1 MFSSFYHQ
9 QQLLDSQEK
18 LANYMM
24 SKNTLNSNLPVQYLA
39 SNYAQVYAN
48 QRRLDVQY
56 GQRMTIPRS
65 VSQQIC
71 QRQID
76 CLVRSSSKTSFAY
89 STNRLVNN
97 QNSTP
102 KWAEKDSKLAMSG
115 NMFQRREDWS
125 GFLSK
130 LPINKQNTTH
140 IRLDDE
146 GPYGNDETR
155 CFVLSHFSSLNIK
168 NIPCV
173 FCDQELIVY
182 DRFPLVDGT
191 LFMSPYLYNKNRYI
205 PTSVSKKD
213 QYIYA
218 VCLKCLLNDERAI
231 KCKGCHQ
238 SWSGGAALQIGTLY
252 KYDVIAASPCCQMRV
267 NCKRCFKP
275 LTDLKAGG
283 LAYFS
288 MYSEE
293 KECPNCKAKDLHFIK
308 PLNELFYL
316 KN

>member
-1 MFSSFYHQ
+1 
-9 QQLLDSQEK
+9 
-18 LANYMM
+18 MM
-24 SKNTLNSNLPVQYLA
+24 SKNTWSPNPPAQYLA
-39 SNYAQVYAN
+39 SNYTQVYAN
-48 QRRLDVQY
+48 HSRFDVQQE
-56 GQRMTIPRS
+56 QRMPIPRS
-65 VSQQIC
+65 VSQQLC
-71 QRQID
+71 KRQTD
-76 CLVRSSSKTSFAY
+76 CLVRSSSKTSFGY
-89 STNRLVNN
+89 STNRSVTN
-97 QNSTP
+97 QNATP
-102 KWAEKDSKLAMSG
+102 KWAEKESKLATSG
-115 NMFQRREDWS
+115 NMFQRREDWP

-173 FCDQELIVY
+173 FCDQELIIY

-205 PTSVSKKD
+205 PTSAGKKD

-218 VCLKCLLNDERAI
+218 VCLKCLLNTERPI

-238 SWSGGAALQIGTLY
+238 AWSGGAALQIGTLY

-283 LAYFS
+283 LPYFS

-293 KECPNCKAKDLHFIK
+293 KECLNCKAKDLHFIK
-308 PLNELFYL
+308 QLNELFYV
-316 KN
+316 